1 VTKKD
6 FELIAKVVNS
16 LRDYGFSGGEAD
28 AVAFAFSTCLAKTN
42 TRFNRKKFLRACGVE
57 Q

>member
-1 VTKKD
+1 MTKKD